1 MTDNKET
8 NGKRFKD
15 SLLSNIWIIICI
27 GILIFGIAMPLGT
40 YQERTANQDKRIEK
54 IEVTQEKIFEWMNKK
69 DVSDA
74 IQAKNIEVIKEA
86 VVKEEKNK

>member
-1 MTDNKET
+1 MATDTDNSISTK
-8 NGKRFKD
+8 KLWQQ
-15 SLLSNIWIIICI
+15 LLLVGLLLAAGITLGSNINKIYVIE
-27 GILIFGIAMPLGT
+27 
-40 YQERTANQDKRIEK
+40 ERVNK

>member
-1 MTDNKET
+1 LATDTDNSISTK
-8 NGKRFKD
+8 KLWQQ
-15 SLLSNIWIIICI
+15 LLLVGLLLAAGITLGANINKIYVIE
-27 GILIFGIAMPLGT
+27 
-40 YQERTANQDKRIEK
+40 ERVNK